1 MIPLSMVGRGRVRV
15 VCVAGGRGVLHRLM
29 EVGVRPGDVVEVLQ
43 NGPGPVIIAKGNL
56 RIGIGFGMAHKILVV
71 PER

>member
-15 VCVAGGRGVLHRLM
+15 MNVAGGRGVLHRLM

>member
-1 MIPLSMVGRGRVRV
+1 MIPLSMVGQGRVRV
-15 VCVAGGRGVLHRLM
+15 VNVAGGRGVLHRLM
-29 EVGVRPGDVVEVLQ
+29 EIGVRPGDVVDVLQ

>member
-15 VCVAGGRGVLHRLM
+15 VNVAGGRGILHRLM
-29 EVGVRPGDVVEVLQ
+29 EIGVRPGDVVDVLQ

>member
-1 MIPLSMVGRGRVRV
+1 MIPLSMVGRGKVRV
-15 VCVAGGRGVLHRLM
+15 MSVAGGRGLLHRLM
-29 EVGVRPGDVVEVLQ
+29 EIGVRPGDVVEVLQ
-43 NGPGPVIIAKGNL
+43 SGPGPVIIAKDNL